1 MKQYPLY
8 QSQMY
13 ATIREMIESV
23 AEKFRGRIAYS
34 YRKKPS
40 DAEAIRVPYET
51 LREHI
56 AAFSTAIH
64 SHGLEGSHIALIGKL
79 SYPWVCSYFS
89 IMASGAVI
97 VPLDPDWTEEDLAA
111 TVKRADCSA
120 IFCSEEIEHKKLPLI
135 LKETGI
141 STVLSL
147 DGEAEAE
154 NSFLAWLGEGSLL
167 REKGDLTYEKTR
179 LSSDEMAMLA
189 FTSGTTGK
197 GKGVMLSQKAIL
209 SDIASGTQVIHA
221 TPKTIGVLPAHHT
234 FGSNLCLVGHLC
246 LGSEIYISSGIRY
259 LLKEF
264 KTEKPG
270 HMVLV
275 PLYLESFK
283 RKIEDAIREKKIEKE
298 FANLVKLSNALR
310 KTGVDMRR
318 KFFKGILETF
328 GGELSMIICGG
339 APLSQNLID
348 FFDNIGITVLNGY
361 GITECAPV
369 IAVNRNRYQ
378 KPGRVGMVLPI
389 ETIKIREPNEDGE
402 GEICVKGNNVMLG
415 YYKDPEATEAAFDED
430 GYFRT
435 GDIGYL
441 DEEGWLSITGRI
453 KNLIILSNGKNVYP
467 EEIESALSS
476 IPGVADVVVY
486 EGISRRGIA
495 YNTTVAEIFPSED
508 YLKAKGIED
517 AYAYFHPFI
526 QEYNRTAVPYKKIG
540 LLKIRTEDFPKNT
553 LRKIMRFR
561 MDTSID

>member
-8 QSQMY
+8 SVQTY
-13 ATIREMIESV
+13 ATIREMMESV
-23 AEKFRGRIAYS
+23 AKKYEDRIAYS
-34 YRKKPS
+34 YRKRPS
-40 DAEAIRVPYET
+40 DAEAVRISFPE
-51 LREHI
+51 LREEV
-56 AAFSTAIH
+56 AALCTSIH
-64 SHGLEGSHIALIGKL
+64 HHGLSHAHIALIGKL
-79 SYPWVCSYFS
+79 SYPWACSYFS
-89 IMASGAVI
+89 ILASGAVI
-97 VPLDPDWTEEDLAA
+97 VPLDPDWTAEDLAA
-111 TVKRADCSA
+111 TVKRADCTA
-120 IFCSEEIEHKKLPLI
+120 VFCSAEIEKAKLSQI
-135 LKETGI
+135 LAQTGI
-141 STVLSL
+141 ATVVRLDADAEEDDSL
-147 DGEAEAE
+147 V
-154 NSFLAWLGEGSLL
+154 AWIGEGAKL
-167 REKGDLTYEKTR
+167 RYAGDRSYETAR
-179 LSSDEMAMLA
+179 LQPDAMAMLA
-189 FTSGTTGK
+189 FTSGTTGQ

-209 SDIASGTQVIHA
+209 SDIAAGTQVIHV
-221 TPKTIGVLPAHHT
+221 TPKTVGVLPAHHT
-234 FGSNLCLVGHLC
+234 FGSNLSLVGHVC

-264 KTEKPG
+264 KAEKPG

-275 PLYLESFK
+275 PLYLESF
-283 RKIEDAIREKKIEKE
+283 RRRIEDAIREKKMEKE
-298 FANLVKLSNALR
+298 FANLVKVSNALR
-310 KTGVDMRR
+310 KTGVDLRR
-318 KFFKGILETF
+318 KLFKGILDTF
-328 GGELSMIICGG
+328 GGELSLVICGG
-339 APLSQNLID
+339 APLSQNLIE
-348 FFDNIGITVLNGY
+348 FFDNIGITILNGY

-378 KPGRVGMVLPI
+378 KPGRVGMVLPVN
-389 ETIKIREPNEDGE
+389 TVKIREPNEEGE

-415 YYKDPEATEAAFDED
+415 YYKDADATEAAFDED

-435 GDIGYL
+435 GDIGCL
-441 DEEGWLSITGRI
+441 DGEGWLSVTGRI
-453 KNLIILSNGKNVYP
+453 KNLIILANGKNVYP

-486 EGISRRGIA
+486 EGVSRRGIA

>member
-8 QSQMY
+8 SSTLY
-13 ATIREMIESV
+13 ATVREMIESV
-23 AEKFRGRIAYS
+23 AVKYQDKIAYS
-34 YRKKPS
+34 YRRRPS
-40 DAEAIRVPYET
+40 DAEAVRISFPE
-51 LREHI
+51 LREDV
-56 AAFSTAIH
+56 AALCTSIH
-64 SHGLEGSHIALIGKL
+64 RKELTGRHIALIGRL
-79 SYPWVCSYFS
+79 SYPWICSYFS

-120 IFCSEEIEHKKLPLI
+120 VFCSEEIARAKLSAI
-135 LKETGI
+135 LSETGI
-141 STVLSL
+141 TRVLHL
-147 DGEAEAE
+147 DGDADEED
-154 NSFLAWLGEGSLL
+154 SLAAWIGEGAKL
-167 REKGDLTYEKTR
+167 RLTGDRSYETTR
-179 LSSDEMAMLA
+179 LSPDEMSMLA
-189 FTSGTTGK
+189 FTSGTTGQ

-234 FGSNLCLVGHLC
+234 FGSNLSIVGHLC
-246 LGSEIYISSGIRY
+246 LGSEIYISSGIRH

-264 KTEKPG
+264 KLEKPS

-275 PLYLESFK
+275 PLYLESF
-283 RKIEDAIREKKIEKE
+283 RRRIEDAIREKKMEKE
-298 FANLVKLSNALR
+298 FANLVRISNALR
-310 KTGVDMRR
+310 KTGVDIRR
-318 KFFKGILETF
+318 KLFKGILDTF
-328 GGELSMIICGG
+328 GGELSLIICGG

-378 KPGRVGMVLPI
+378 KPGRVGMVLPVD
-389 ETIKIREPNEDGE
+389 TVKIREPNAEGE
-402 GEICVKGNNVMLG
+402 GEVCVKGNNVMLG

-435 GDIGYL
+435 GDIGCL

-467 EEIESALSS
+467 EEIETALSS

-495 YNTTVAEIFPSED
+495 YNTTVAEIYPNADF
-508 YLKAKGIED
+508 LKAKGIED
-517 AYAYFHPFI
+517 AYAYFHPFV
-526 QEYNRTAVPYKKIG
+526 QDYNRTAVPYKKIG
-540 LLKIRTEDFPKNT
+540 LLKIREEDFPKNT

-561 MDTSID
+561 MDMSID